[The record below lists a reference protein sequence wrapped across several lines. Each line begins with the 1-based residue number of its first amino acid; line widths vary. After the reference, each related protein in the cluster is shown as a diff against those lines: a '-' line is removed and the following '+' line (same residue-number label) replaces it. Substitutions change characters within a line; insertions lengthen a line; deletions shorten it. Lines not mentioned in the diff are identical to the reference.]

1 MFWLLLF
8 FICSSSYCCADDA
21 SNGEFS
27 KSKKRNVIVS
37 QFVLPITLDMF
48 ERMFVSDTASLSI
61 EDFHRKSMDQ
71 NIQLS
76 KWLPTPSSKK
86 TLSSSTREVMFLR
99 PIRGMASTR
108 AIKIQNYTR
117 IGKYGSILLST
128 TKLKDVPGADT
139 FSVDESMTIR
149 PIGAHSVSLQVSW
162 ELQWLRETFFKSLIE
177 SNTNNEMKKWQTAY
191 VNTMLEHCKQTS
203 PVAKLGVRPS
213 NGSTKRPSS
222 SFSLMPSPS
231 SSIEHSHPYGQAAP
245 VPPHGDSCL
254 LRRRIWFPKMSF
266 NTLCCSRRG
275 FLF

>member
-1 MFWLLLF
+1 MEGGFTCTFSFPAVSLVVCLVLGFLVVLRDHRPHFSFGERTCINTQEKNIPMFWLLLF

-191 VNTMLEHCKQTS
+191 VNTMLEVQK
-203 PVAKLGVRPS
+203 A
-213 NGSTKRPSS
+213 
-222 SFSLMPSPS
+222 
-231 SSIEHSHPYGQAAP
+231 SITINHHIS
-245 VPPHGDSCL
+245 
-254 LRRRIWFPKMSF
+254 
-266 NTLCCSRRG
+266 
-275 FLF
+275 